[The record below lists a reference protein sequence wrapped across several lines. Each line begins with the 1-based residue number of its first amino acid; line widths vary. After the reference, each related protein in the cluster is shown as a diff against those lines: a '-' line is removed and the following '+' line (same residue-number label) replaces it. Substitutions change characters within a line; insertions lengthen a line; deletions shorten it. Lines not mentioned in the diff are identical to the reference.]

1 MWCLH
6 PAANTTST
14 NFSCT
19 LLRTVFLFAKG
30 SSTMGSNPINLVV
43 RFILELAGLVALGR
57 WGWFQADGWL
67 SYLLALGVPLL
78 AAGMWGTFAVPGDP
92 SRSGKAPVPVPGIVR
107 LILELA
113 YFGAATWALFATGLA
128 TLGWAY
134 GLAVILH
141 YLASYDRVGWLL
153 QRR

>member
-1 MWCLH
+1 
-6 PAANTTST
+6 
-14 NFSCT
+14 
-19 LLRTVFLFAKG
+19 
-30 SSTMGSNPINLVV
+30 
-43 RFILELAGLVALGR
+43 
-57 WGWFQADGWL
+57 
-67 SYLLALGVPLL
+67 L
-78 AAGMWGTFAVPGDP
+78 AAGAWGTFAVPGDP

-153 QRR
+153 QKR